1 MFRIKRIPTTST
13 YLKNYFLQTR
23 IADGIDPPA
32 FDDADCYLACD
43 STALSVGELDG
54 KPIGVFGAFKY
65 EDGYRHSGGLYIEE
79 KHRNLKYAP
88 QLYHEALKRAEPIAN
103 LSGYVDTASIEPY
116 KKYYGFNE
124 VLYTAETHS
133 INSVTA
139 LKNLKEFCKDSSCH
153 IKRASDVDFEDLFRY
168 DKRTFGYE
176 RKQFLYKW
184 LYSPASHSF
193 VALNDEKSVV
203 GYVVARKLMAPHS
216 SYVIR
221 PLYCEDISIGKDLL
235 QSLLE
240 HINNQDTSPSLVEAC
255 FPVNRDT
262 QVRELLN
269 ILNSNYLYPV
279 VLMARNVDRKGR
291 IDKWFSPTSYLCG

>member
-1 MFRIKRIPTTST
+1 MFRIKRIPTSST

-43 STALSVGELDG
+43 STALHVGEFDG
-54 KPIGVFGAFKY
+54 KPIGVVTMFKY

-79 KHRNLKYAP
+79 KNRKFNYGS
-88 QLYHEALKRAEPIAN
+88 QLYRGACKRAEPIAN
-103 LSGYVDTASIEPY
+103 ISGYVDALNIEKY
-116 KKYYGFNE
+116 KKLNGFNE
-124 VLYTAETHS
+124 ILYYAETHS

-139 LKNLKEFCKDSSCH
+139 LKNLKEFCKYSSCH
-153 IKRASDVDFEDLFRY
+153 IKQASDVDFEDLFHY

-176 RKQFLYKW
+176 RKQFLHKW

-203 GYVVARKLMAPHS
+203 GYAVARKLMTPHD
-216 SYVIR
+216 SYAIR
-221 PLYCEDISIGKDLL
+221 PLYCEDINIGKDLL

-240 HINNQDTSPSLVEAC
+240 HISNQDTSPSLVEAC
-255 FPVNRDT
+255 FPINRDT

-269 ILNSNYLYPV
+269 ILDSNYLYPV
-279 VLMARNVDRKGR
+279 VLMARNADRKGR
-291 IDKWFSPTSYLCG
+291 IDKWFSPTSYICG